1 MLHPQNQWML
11 LTCFIR
17 LSLAWRIGG
26 GKFRTNW
33 FFPSLQSM
41 RNTDCV
47 KVQTIWIYTS
57 KWSGCTT
64 NMFVICLPSR
74 EKCLNIQRECFV
86 SPVVNPHCPSPLG
99 YLEGI
104 HLVLLWLPLYK
115 YNISLLL
122 ISYVYVHLCSLWCS
136 APLYLTQFNS

>member
-1 MLHPQNQWML
+1 
-11 LTCFIR
+11 
-17 LSLAWRIGG
+17 
-26 GKFRTNW
+26 
-33 FFPSLQSM
+33 
-41 RNTDCV
+41 
-47 KVQTIWIYTS
+47 
-57 KWSGCTT
+57 
-64 NMFVICLPSR
+64 MFVICLPSR

-86 SPVVNPHCPSPLG
+86 SPVVNPHYPSPLG